1 MAGQVEDHRR
11 RAENW
16 QPVVVSG
23 APFGPLTWSPAPPV
37 RRTEE
42 LRPVSVTRLA
52 PDRQVV
58 DLGQNING
66 WLRLSRLGPE
76 GTEVTLVHGEA
87 LDRSGDVTQDN
98 LQMTDDYHEHPE
110 GPFQV
115 DRVVSAGRSDEVFEP
130 RHTTHGFRYAR
141 VEGDPGL

>member
-11 RAENW
+11 RPEDW

-23 APFGPLTWSPAPPV
+23 VPLGPLAWSPAPPV
-37 RRTEE
+37 RRVEE

-52 PDRQVV
+52 PDRQIV

-76 GTEVTLVHGEA
+76 GTELTLVHGEA
-87 LDRSGDVTQDN
+87 LDRSGDVTQEN
-98 LQMTDDYHEHPE
+98 LQMTDDYHDHPE
-110 GPFQV
+110 GPFQA
-115 DRVVSAGRSDEVFEP
+115 DRVVSAGRSGEVFEP
-130 RHTTHGFRYAR
+130 RHTTHGFRYAAGR
-141 VEGDPGL
+141 G